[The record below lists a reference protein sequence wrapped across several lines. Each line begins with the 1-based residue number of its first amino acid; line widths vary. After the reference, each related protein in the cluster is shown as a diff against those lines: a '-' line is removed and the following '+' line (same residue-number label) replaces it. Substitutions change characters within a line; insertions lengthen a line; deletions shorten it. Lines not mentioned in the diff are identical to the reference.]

1 MKVLAVIP
9 ARHAAQRFPGKPL
22 APLAGR
28 PMVRWVYE
36 AARRAL
42 PGAVV
47 VATDDER
54 IRSAVRAFGGE
65 AVMTSDRCRSGT
77 DRVAEVARRIRAD
90 LYLNI
95 QGDEPLMTTRT
106 VRRVLALHRDAS
118 VAMGTAATALSKA
131 DWGNPNAVKV
141 LTDRRGDALY
151 FSRAALPYYRDGAPA
166 APPATPLLQ
175 KHLGIYSYR
184 ADLLRQFVRWPA
196 GYFETAE
203 KLEQLRA
210 LEHGVRIRV
219 ATTPDD
225 SVGVDTP
232 ADAARVER
240 RLRRSRQARGRQ
252 AI

>member
-1 MKVLAVIP
+1 MNVLAVIP

-22 APLAGR
+22 VLLAGK
-28 PMVRWVYE
+28 PMVQWVYE

-42 PGAVV
+42 PRVV

-65 AVMTSDRCRSGT
+65 SLMTSDRCRSGT
-77 DRVAEVARRIRAD
+77 DRVAEVARKMRAD

-106 VRRVLALHRDAS
+106 VRRVLALHRDPA
-118 VAMGTAATALSKA
+118 VVLGTAATTLARG
-131 DWGNPNAVKV
+131 DWANPNAVKV
-141 LTDRRGDALY
+141 LTDQRGDALY
-151 FSRAALPYYRDGAPA
+151 FSRSALPYYRDGAPP
-166 APPATPLLQ
+166 APPATPRLQ

-196 GYFETAE
+196 GFFESAE

-240 RLRRSRQARGRQ
+240 RIRRSRDERRREAK
-252 AI
+252 